1 MRLLDRNWQNT
12 QFSSLFLVASMK
24 SGCSYLQIEF
34 WLLYYRCDNSLKGS
48 IEKIIICNV
57 EVYYQTKI
65 VMLFS

>member
-1 MRLLDRNWQNT
+1 
-12 QFSSLFLVASMK
+12 MK
-24 SGCSYLQIEF
+24 SGCYYLQIEF
-34 WLLYYRCDNSLKGS
+34 WLLYYRYNNSLKGS

>member
-12 QFSSLFLVASMK
+12 QFSSLFLVSSMK

-34 WLLYYRCDNSLKGS
+34 WLLYYKCDNSLKGS

>member
-1 MRLLDRNWQNT
+1 
-12 QFSSLFLVASMK
+12 MK
-24 SGCSYLQIEF
+24 SDCSYLQIEF
-34 WLLYYRCDNSLKGS
+34 WLLYYRYNNSLKGS

>member
-1 MRLLDRNWQNT
+1 
-12 QFSSLFLVASMK
+12 MK

-34 WLLYYRCDNSLKGS
+34 WLLYYKCNNSLKSS

-57 EVYYQTKI
+57 EVYYQTNI